1 MFSLSFTIQLS
12 YFWAVGGLPAE
23 ESKRGDPVVSVV
35 FSYVKWKHYFFK
47 ICFYQKYE
55 KSNTTDGTYSHCLGP
70 PLLVLPPLRSWHSL
84 PLLCSGLSWANP
96 ENWCATVSLHSYLT
110 LFCIFIHEHIVLIFY
125 FDLIMLQFWV
135 TQGWLCWLG
144 LSPLTRPFDFAM
156 QKTDWWYTLTCQFIR
171 FT

>member
-23 ESKRGDPVVSVV
+23 ESKRGDSVVSVV

-47 ICFYQKYE
+47 ICFHQKYE
-55 KSNTTDGTYSHCLGP
+55 KSNATDGTYSHCLGP

-110 LFCIFIHEHIVLIFY
+110 LFCIFIHELYLLIFY
-125 FDLIMLQFWV
+125 FDLIKLQFWV
-135 TQGWLCWLG
+135 TLAGAVTPNTPVWFCSAKDRLVIY
-144 LSPLTRPFDFAM
+144 TRLPV
-156 QKTDWWYTLTCQFIR
+156 YYVHLV
-171 FT
+171 